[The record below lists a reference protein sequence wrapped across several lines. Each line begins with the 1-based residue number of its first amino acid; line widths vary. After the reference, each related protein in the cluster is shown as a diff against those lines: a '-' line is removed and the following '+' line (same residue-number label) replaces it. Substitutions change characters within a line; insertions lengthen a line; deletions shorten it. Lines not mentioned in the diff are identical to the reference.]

1 MNRKHIL
8 IILSILLLLP
18 WGGYGAKAKKAVFII
33 VDGVPAD
40 MIERLKPPAIG
51 RIAAEGGYS
60 RAYCGGIAGTYCE
73 TPTISAVGYNCIL
86 TSAWANKHNVWD
98 NSPKPD
104 YSYWSIFRIAK
115 EQKRDVTTALYSS
128 WTDNRTVLLGEGL
141 PETGDLRI
149 DYVVDGFDL
158 DQKNYP
164 KEKDDLQVYRI
175 DDTVSRAAAAGIREQ
190 APDLSWVYLWYT
202 DDAGHIYGNGD
213 YFDEYVMKADRQIER
228 IWEAVEYREKY
239 FDEEW
244 MVVVTTD
251 HGRGDDG
258 HHHGGQSARER
269 TSWIATNVRGNARFA
284 EPWLSI
290 VDIAPS
296 LARFLDFRR
305 ASGGV
310 VGTGRSAFH
319 RGSRYL
325 RSRGRARQP
334 DDRADVG
341 KSRRPGAGYR
351 LRFEDQRFQKR
362 TVRPVD
368 ESRPRES
375 GRAALRVR
383 YGRRSERFLQ
393 VRRRD
398 ARQSSEL
405 LGSGEKVVCR
415 SRLHGFRCDHKLV
428 ASLRQVFLRFGG
440 TARTRFSL
448 FRSRIEPFL
457 VCLAGMIL
465 GGSVRG
471 IGQEGGNSDAFSLAG
486 AFPGVRSVFIAM
498 PVSSWLRSGSDA
510 F

>member
-18 WGGYGAKAKKAVFII
+18 WGGYGAKATKAVFII

-244 MVVVTTD
+244 MV
-251 HGRGDDG
+251 
-258 HHHGGQSARER
+258 ARADLVDRDER
-269 TSWIATNVRGNARFA
+269 SGKCPLRRTMAVDRRHRSVAR
-284 EPWLSI
+284 
-290 VDIAPS
+290 S
-296 LARFLDFRR
+296 LFGFRR